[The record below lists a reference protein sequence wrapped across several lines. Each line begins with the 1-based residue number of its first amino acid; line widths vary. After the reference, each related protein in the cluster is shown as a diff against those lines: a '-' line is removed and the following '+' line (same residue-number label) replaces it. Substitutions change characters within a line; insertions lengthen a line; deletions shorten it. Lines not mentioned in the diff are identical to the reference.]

1 MKLIF
6 YALLVANVLLLGN
19 LVSLEDS
26 VAVRVSSTLPVSDA
40 STILLLSERSGVD
53 ERKIEVAEVLKN
65 AVTVESQILEEAACL
80 GLGPFEDILVAQD
93 IAERLNASGL
103 AVTLNA
109 LDNTTGEFDYRVVIP
124 PLPSLQEGFR
134 RLRELKSRDIDSYVV
149 TQGEDAQG
157 ISLGVFST
165 EEAALSH
172 QDFLG
177 ERGYDVL
184 IKQIPRFSR
193 AYWIQAARGNLD
205 SGDLEFMADEFPEV
219 SLSETACIN

>member
-6 YALLVANVLLLGN
+6 YALLIANLIFLGY
-19 LVSLEDS
+19 LVTREGAQ
-26 VAVRVSSTLPVSDA
+26 AVRVSGALPVSDA
-40 STILLLSERSGVD
+40 STIHLLSERSGVD
-53 ERKIEVAEVLKN
+53 ERRIEVAEVLNN
-65 AVTVESQILEEAACL
+65 AVTVEPQVVEEAACL
-80 GLGPFEDILVAQD
+80 GFGPFEDILVAQD
-93 IAERLNASGL
+93 VAERLNATGV

-124 PLPSLQEGFR
+124 PLPSLQEAFR
-134 RLRELKSRDIDSYVV
+134 RLRELKSRDIDSYVI

-172 QDFLG
+172 QSFLD
-177 ERGYDVL
+177 ERGYEVL
-184 IKQIPRFSR
+184 IKQIPRLSR
-193 AYWIQAARGNLD
+193 EYWIQAAEGNLD
-205 SGDLEFMADEFPEV
+205 PADLETVAAEFPKV